1 MDRLDW
7 GALVRRARE
16 RRLAEGMSQRD
27 LAALAGVSVPTVV
40 KLEKGDTSI
49 RLDVALAILTT
60 LGLAE
65 DPSHSA

>member
-1 MDRLDW
+1 MMDRLDW
-7 GALVRRARE
+7 AALVRQARE
-16 RRLAEGMSQRD
+16 RRVAEGLSQRD

-49 RLDVALAILTT
+49 RVDVALAILAT

-65 DPSHSA
+65 GGPR